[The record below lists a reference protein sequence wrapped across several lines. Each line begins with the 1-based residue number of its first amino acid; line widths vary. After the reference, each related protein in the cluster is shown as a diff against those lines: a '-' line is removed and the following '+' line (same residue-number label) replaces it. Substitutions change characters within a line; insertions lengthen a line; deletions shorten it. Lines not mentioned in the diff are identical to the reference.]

1 MKDEI
6 ANNKD
11 RRSDIKRRQFLYTAH
26 IPEKRCGKD
35 RRKKQK
41 YQISMSAIT
50 INEGQVFKLNN
61 VERDWS

>member
-1 MKDEI
+1 MKDKI

-41 YQISMSAIT
+41 YQISKVNLNKWI
-50 INEGQVFKLNN
+50 QRWLCLFKI
-61 VERDWS
+61 